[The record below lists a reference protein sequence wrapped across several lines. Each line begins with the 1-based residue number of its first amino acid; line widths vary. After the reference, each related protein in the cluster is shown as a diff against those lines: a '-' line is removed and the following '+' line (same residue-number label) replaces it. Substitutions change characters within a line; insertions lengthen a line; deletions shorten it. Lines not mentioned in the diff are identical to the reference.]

1 MADVN
6 RGDRPLSPHLSV
18 YRFQFTMLT
27 SILHR
32 ITGMGLAVAAALVVW
47 WFLALAIGEDYF
59 ELANAILTSTLGYI
73 ILIIA
78 LWGLSYHLCNG
89 IRHLMWDIGKGFSL
103 GAAYASAIAVF
114 VGATVLTVLVIILAQ
129 GV

>member
-6 RGDRPLSPHLSV
+6 RGDRPLSPHLSI

-32 ITGMGLAVAAALVVW
+32 FTGMGLAVAAALVVW
-47 WFLALAIGEDYF
+47 WFLALATGKAYF
-59 ELANAILTSTLGYI
+59 AVADAVLNSTLGSI

-78 LWGLSYHLCNG
+78 LWGLAYHLCNG

-103 GAAYASAIAVF
+103 GAAYVSAIAVF
-114 VGATVLTVLVIILAQ
+114 IGSVVLTVLVVILAQ